1 MKKVEFQYNPFTVET
16 MIKINGQAL
25 PDGKLSSF
33 SNSRLQ
39 MWVDKVFPL
48 LAVECNDDIE
58 FVFRGT
64 QLDFNDVTEAAQ
76 EYQRFGG
83 EMKISFFEPVLV
95 KGAERRLKELIDLFD
110 YLQQECPFDDLRT
123 EQIRQNFYN
132 AVGSEFEVSVIAT
145 MSSGKSTLINAM
157 LGHELMPA
165 KNEACTATIARIKDV
180 DGKEGFSVI
189 CRDLEGKIL
198 CTNETL
204 TAQIM
209 DQYNSDRGVA
219 YIEIDGDIPFVS
231 SKNMQLVLLDTPGPN
246 NSRTEEHKNHTY
258 RVIKE
263 KSKPM
268 VLYVLNATQLSTN
281 DDNYLLSTVAEAM
294 KVGGK
299 QSKDRFI
306 FAVNKVDTF
315 DVEKGESVAD
325 ALDNV
330 RDYLAKHGIEQP
342 NIYPISAEMAKVIR
356 LKKNGA
362 ELSRKQRRTLTD
374 SLELLEIP
382 QMHLEKYAPLSLQSK
397 SILTG
402 QMQKATAE
410 YEEALI
416 HTGLPAVEIAINEY
430 LDKYALTNKV
440 KTAVDTFRKKIE
452 EKELM
457 GSLMQ
462 GLKDNAELRQKMQ
475 ARLQHIDQQ
484 LADGKQATSFRQRI
498 QQLDISKEADIKFRL
513 LRKKVTDA
521 LDMSGTIQLDTK
533 MSRLRV
539 EGIMMNVQRQ
549 VNDLQSDVRTDLEA
563 VIDEAVT
570 ENAQVILEEYQA
582 HIHSLIE
589 DQALS
594 VDDFSFNATLN
605 LLTSDIPDA
614 NGLINRY
621 KRTESVRVK
630 IGEKWVEN
638 TNKHWYNPLT
648 WFDESGY
655 NEDQYETRQNEYIN
669 GSKVIAEYFGPIKRN
684 FNDNLESA
692 KQAALGESE
701 KFKAFFFEELDKL
714 DMVLQQKVN
723 EMKKLSGD
731 EKSLAKKIEE
741 DESKKEWLGVFL
753 KRLNDI
759 LEV

>member
-570 ENAQVILEEYQA
+570 ANAQAILEEYQA